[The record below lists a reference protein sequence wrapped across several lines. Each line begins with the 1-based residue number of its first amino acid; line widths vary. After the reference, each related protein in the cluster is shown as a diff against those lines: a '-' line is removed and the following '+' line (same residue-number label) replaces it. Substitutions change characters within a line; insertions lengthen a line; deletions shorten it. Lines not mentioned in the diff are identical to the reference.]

1 MSTCFKPQTPPSLP
15 SPPAF
20 SPIAVRRW
28 GPCPG
33 LASFPFLTWQGGPPE
48 RLCVSSARLC
58 TCARGS
64 ARPLKLCAS
73 ASEARLPSPGTP
85 PQGGAEVGW
94 AHLPGSSPLLFQ
106 IRTGTGEPRL
116 AGWLSEVGELGT
128 TPPHPPHRD
137 APSQVTRAAH
147 NMVALGHA
155 GAVAGGWG
163 GACLDLGPAPG
174 SWLDTERT
182 FKKIER
188 I

>member
-128 TPPHPPHRD
+128 TPPHPP
-137 APSQVTRAAH
+137 AQGRALAGDPRRTQH
-147 NMVALGHA
+147 GRLGA
-155 GAVAGGWG
+155 CWG
-163 GACLDLGPAPG
+163 GGRGVGGGLPGPRPG
-174 SWLDTERT
+174 PWKLAGHRED
-182 FKKIER
+182 I
-188 I
+188 